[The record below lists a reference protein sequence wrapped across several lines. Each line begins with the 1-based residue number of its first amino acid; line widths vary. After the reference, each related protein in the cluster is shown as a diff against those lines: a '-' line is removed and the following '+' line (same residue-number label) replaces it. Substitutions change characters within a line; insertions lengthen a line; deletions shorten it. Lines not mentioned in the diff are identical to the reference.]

1 MSVWKTLPDT
11 PLLGSA
17 AASLSGNLLAV
28 GGHEDISVS
37 PAAYT
42 FLTNTNSWVRMTGDL
57 PEQRYSRTVVIL
69 SSYQLLVAGGLGVK
83 YGPEMKTVFL
93 ESTTS

>member
-57 PEQRYSRTVVIL
+57 PEQRYSCTAVIL
-69 SSYQLLVAGGLGVK
+69 SSNQLLVTGGLGVK

>member
-17 AASLSGNLLAV
+17 AASLSGNLLAL
-28 GGHEDISVS
+28 GGYEDITVS
-37 PAAYT
+37 TAVYT
-42 FLTNTNSWVRMTGDL
+42 FLTNTNSWVRTTGDL
-57 PEQRYSRTVVIL
+57 PEQRYSCTAVLL
-69 SSYQLLVAGGLGVK
+69 SSNQLLVAGGLGVK

-93 ESTTS
+93 GSTTS